1 MTPIFK
7 NCAIS
12 KEDMGD
18 VMRKHYADNNL
29 KVIPGKKLIGSMF
42 GTKILLYTP
51 LLKWYLEHGLIMT
64 KVYQVVEYTRKKCF
78 SQFVDDVSNARRDG
92 DVKPELEIIAET
104 MKLLGN
110 SSYGYTVMN
119 KEKHV
124 KVAFCADDKVA
135 KHINDPF
142 FKDLNELNGQ
152 NEIIKTKRVVQLNI
166 PLQIGCAVYQL
177 AKLRMLAFYYD
188 FIDKYIDRKDFQ
200 YCETD
205 TDSAYIAFSNENV
218 DSLIRPEL
226 LAEYKNDIVNW
237 FPRTDTAENI
247 AFDKRTPGLFKIEIK
262 CDGIISLCSKMYI
275 CWSNDGKTKCSAKGI
290 QKHNNELTK
299 QLFFDVLFHDK
310 KHTVTNTG
318 FRARDNTMF
327 SYTQP
332 KKGLSYQYSKRLILA
347 DGVSTIPLSI

>member
-1 MTPIFK
+1 
-7 NCAIS
+7 
-12 KEDMGD
+12 
-18 VMRKHYADNNL
+18 
-29 KVIPGKKLIGSMF
+29 
-42 GTKILLYTP
+42 
-51 LLKWYLEHGLIMT
+51 
-64 KVYQVVEYTRKKCF
+64 
-78 SQFVDDVSNARRDG
+78 
-92 DVKPELEIIAET
+92 

-205 TDSAYIAFSNENV
+205 TDSAYIAFSNDNV

-237 FPRTDTAENI
+237 FPRTDTEEHK

-347 DGVSTIPLSI
+347 DGVSTIPLKI